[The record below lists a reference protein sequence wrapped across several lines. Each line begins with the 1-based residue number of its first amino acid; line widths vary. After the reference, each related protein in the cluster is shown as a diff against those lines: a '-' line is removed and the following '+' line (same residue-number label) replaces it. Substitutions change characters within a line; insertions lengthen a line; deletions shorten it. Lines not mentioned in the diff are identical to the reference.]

1 MTGTPAGVNS
11 VVRADVLHGAIEG
24 LGEITVTVAS

>member
-1 MTGTPAGVNS
+1 MPDGVNA
-11 VVRADVLHGAIEG
+11 VERGDVLNGAIAG

>member
-1 MTGTPAGVNS
+1 MTGTPEGVNA
-11 VVRADVLHGAIEG
+11 VERGDVLHGAIEG

>member
-1 MTGTPAGVNS
+1 MPDGVNA
-11 VVRADVLHGAIEG
+11 VERGDVRKGAIAG